1 MLSKIW
7 MILLDSVVRKHL
19 LLLIILII
27 NLEANAQLDVNKP
40 TVKTPA
46 SGLDPSIAGRKMMDV
61 LTPGLKLDGNQ
72 NSKITILIGQFLTHK
87 SSFLDLQKT
96 RPPEYKTK
104 FDYEQQILFDELKG
118 ALNPEQ
124 FRQLMD
130 LRPPNANPENA
141 MSHLFY

>member
-1 MLSKIW
+1 MLLKIW
-7 MILLDSVVRKHL
+7 KVLLDSIVRKHL

-27 NLEANAQLDVNKP
+27 GLEADAQLDVNKP
-40 TVKTPA
+40 TVKTTA

-61 LTPGLKLDGNQ
+61 LTPGLKLNDTQ

-87 SSFLDLQKT
+87 SSFLDLQKNQ
-96 RPPEYKTK
+96 PAEYKK
-104 FDYEQQILFDELKG
+104 RFADEQQILFDQLKG
-118 ALNPEQ
+118 ALDPEQ

-130 LRPPNANPENA
+130 FKPPQPSAENA

>member
-1 MLSKIW
+1 MLLKIW
-7 MILLDSVVRKHL
+7 MILLNFIVRKHF

-27 NLEANAQLDVNKP
+27 GLEADAQLDVNKP
-40 TVKTPA
+40 TVKMPA
-46 SGLDPSIAGRKMMDV
+46 SGLDPSIAGRKMMDE
-61 LTPGLKLDGNQ
+61 LTPGLKLDDNQ

-87 SSFLDLQKT
+87 SSFLDLQKSQ
-96 RPPEYKTK
+96 PPEYKKK
-104 FDYEQQILFDELKG
+104 FADEQQVLFDQLRG

-130 LRPPNANPENA
+130 LKPPHASAENA